1 MRARSSKTTSFL
13 DRQSGRDTP
22 DWHSSQNVSGRLKVR
37 LVELHLLPMVM
48 LVVMA
53 ACTVV
58 PAQPPTPEPPTP
70 EPPTASSLS
79 PQREDSV
86 LQAPIPLPPTRSSMP
101 SGSGSMVEPASEL
114 TAEALEQE
122 AFAVAR
128 QTIEDFP
135 DTSDPLGL
143 MGTVHHQFDNDDEAV
158 EWWERV
164 LQRNPRRADAYIG
177 MAAVAADK
185 EDYEKSIELCR
196 KAQEIAP
203 DLVDVD
209 RRLAEALVA
218 VGRPE
223 EAIEILDRAVR
234 NFPNASEAYYLLGQ
248 SYLQLKQYDQAV
260 TNYAKALALR
270 PRYTNACFGLATAYS
285 RLRQREKAAQYRK
298 TFQELRAAELESVER
313 VKRNRAKRV
322 DTDLDHA
329 IRVVAKT
336 RGDAG
341 QVYRGH
347 GWLHEA
353 QQHWLR
359 AAALDPK
366 NQTSRKGLVELYM
379 QRGQREEAVEICRQL
394 IEIAPHNALY
404 HSNTGVLLAQL
415 QRFDE
420 AEQSLRKG
428 VELAPKNASGYRP
441 LLEVLM
447 YGSKDFAQAKAVGK
461 QFVELEPTAGNYA
474 ILSEACDRD
483 GDLPGALAAI
493 GRAAELDPESGHIKN
508 AQKWLR
514 AKEAGKTP

>member
-1 MRARSSKTTSFL
+1 
-13 DRQSGRDTP
+13 
-22 DWHSSQNVSGRLKVR
+22 
-37 LVELHLLPMVM
+37 M

-58 PAQPPTPEPPTP
+58 PAQPPTPEPPTASSMP
-70 EPPTASSLS
+70 PQQEGPVPREPIPVPPT
-79 PQREDSV
+79 P
-86 LQAPIPLPPTRSSMP
+86 SSMP
-101 SGSGSMVEPASEL
+101 SGKTVEPASEL
-114 TAEALEQE
+114 TAEALKQE

-135 DTSDPLGL
+135 NTSDPLGL
-143 MGTVHHQFDNDDEAV
+143 MGTVHHQFENHDEAV
-158 EWWERV
+158 EWWQRT
-164 LQRNPRRADAYIG
+164 LQQNPRRADAYLG

-185 EDYEKSIELCR
+185 EEYEKAIELYR

-218 VGRPE
+218 AGRPE
-223 EAIEILDRAVR
+223 EALEILDRAVR
-234 NFPNASEAYYLLGQ
+234 NFPQATDAYYLLGQ

-260 TNYAKALALR
+260 TNYEKALALR
-270 PRYTNACFGLATAYS
+270 PSYTNACFGLATAYS
-285 RLRQREKAAQYRK
+285 RLKQREKAAQYRK

-336 RGDAG
+336 RADAG
-341 QVYRGH
+341 RVYRGH

-353 QQHWLR
+353 EQHWLR

-394 IEIAPHNALY
+394 IEIAPHSALY

-420 AEQSLRKG
+420 AEQLLRKG
-428 VELAPKNASGYRP
+428 IELAPKSASAYRS
-441 LLEVLM
+441 LLQFLM
-447 YGSKDFAQAKAVGK
+447 YGTKDFAQAKAVAR
-461 QFVELEPTAGNYA
+461 QLVELEPAAGYYA

-493 GRAAELDPESGHIKN
+493 ARAAELDPESGHIKN

-514 AKEAGKTP
+514 EKEARETP